1 MNELRKLG
9 LIEFIAS
16 PVVTGG
22 VLHGS
27 FARQGLVIESEQ
39 THSSTEQMKGLCA
52 GTWHMASTAFDNVL
66 AWSGRE
72 GHEIVA
78 IAPAAQGVFL
88 PVIVR
93 PEIRSWDDLRGKP
106 LAVDAVDTAY
116 ALVLRR
122 ILQAHGLEMDNG
134 DYSLVPAGAPP
145 QRYESMAKGET
156 FAAILNPPWDHR
168 AVEDG
173 MALFGDHREVL
184 PDYPGAVY
192 AVTRTFAEANRTWVT
207 GFLKGLID
215 ATGWLLDPAT
225 SDLAVR
231 QMSAGEGGGEKPVR
245 ARLARVPRELTL
257 NRDGLRVVLDLRVRF
272 GMTPGLGS
280 DLATYVDTSYA
291 EEAMKTMR

>member
-52 GTWHMASTAFDNVL
+52 CTWHMASTAFDNVL

-78 IAPAAQGVFL
+78 IAPAAQGVAL

-106 LAVDAVDTAY
+106 LAVDAVDTAH

-122 ILQAHGLEMDNG
+122 ILH
-134 DYSLVPAGAPP
+134 
-145 QRYESMAKGET
+145 
-156 FAAILNPPWDHR
+156 PPWDHR

-173 MALFGDHREVL
+173 MTLFGDHREVL

-192 AVTRTFAEANRTWVT
+192 AVTRTFAESNRTWVT

-245 ARLARVPRELTL
+245 ERLARVPRELTL

-280 DLATYVDTSYA
+280 DLATYVDASYA